1 MTTIHVFDNRHI
13 KSQVQK
19 IKQND
24 TIVLINSVSRK
35 RWSSYFKYNNINE
48 ESLNINYIRQEEFF
62 NMSDTKE
69 SKEYPFD
76 VMLSYLPKSEGSKL
90 I

>member
-48 ESLNINYIRQEEFF
+48 ESLNMPIINFVETEPVIKLTGI
-62 NMSDTKE
+62 DTE
-69 SKEYPFD
+69 
-76 VMLSYLPKSEGSKL
+76 
-90 I
+90 